1 MASCISRCKDTIF
14 SLSQSQRLR
23 QHVYNKRAIRATT
36 RGKKST
42 DSRSKS
48 LIIQERFEG
57 EAAKDY
63 KGEVIVGMSVGE
75 VSTPSE

>member
-1 MASCISRCKDTIF
+1 MGEQFKGEAARDV
-14 SLSQSQRLR
+14 Q
-23 QHVYNKRAIRATT
+23 
-36 RGKKST
+36 
-42 DSRSKS
+42 
-48 LIIQERFEG
+48 FEG